1 MSRRTTVINPN
12 LLRGEISQWRRPEW
26 KPLLEL
32 VGDLSAW
39 FMWMGEIELEDGT
52 SVHSYKHRSTRRY
65 AHIGV
70 DGQAYDYV
78 PPRDFSIGERGRY
91 RPTTRVEAIE
101 EAFFRWEDL
110 HHADDHAGAA
120 DQIAL
125 ARHVAA
131 TDGRMAFDADALARQ
146 RRYDLA
152 CDAARRD
159 ERELDPG
166 FRLVRLTG
174 DDGDGFVAD
183 LDRVE
188 EYIQAAEERALRK
201 AA

>member
-1 MSRRTTVINPN
+1 M
-12 LLRGEISQWRRPEW
+12 
-26 KPLLEL
+26 EL
-32 VGDLSAW
+32 VGELTAW
-39 FMWMGEIELEDGT
+39 FMWMGELELEDGT

-65 AHIGV
+65 AHLGV

-78 PPRDFSIGERGRY
+78 PPRDFSVGERGRY
-91 RPTTRVEAIE
+91 RPTTRIEAIE
-101 EAFFRWEDL
+101 EVFFRWEDL
-110 HHADDHAGAA
+110 HHPSDHAGAVE
-120 DQIAL
+120 QIGL

-131 TDGRMAFDADALARQ
+131 ADGRMSIDVDALARQ

-152 CDAARRD
+152 CEAARRD
-159 ERELDPG
+159 ERDLDPG

-183 LDRVE
+183 LDGVDG
-188 EYIQAAEERALRK
+188 YIEAAEERALRK